1 MNLFRNHLWF
11 YIFFISFVF
20 ASFGNAQEFRLRAH
34 HVYWKNQEANTEREI
49 DFGRTVP
56 SSRKIGYLPSIFAD
70 KLRPKLI
77 SRSVFAS

>member
-1 MNLFRNHLWF
+1 MNLFRNHLWI

-49 DFGRTVP
+49 DFGRGV
-56 SSRKIGYLPSIFAD
+56 SAKILGKYPTFT
-70 KLRPKLI
+70 R
-77 SRSVFAS
+77 